1 MFSNYMKKN
10 IYKFLGS
17 YRAKAEPARF
27 TGKRLRQEGAEKR
40 PSQGWPL
47 KEYINGWSESAH

>member
-27 TGKRLRQEGAEKR
+27 TGKLLRQEGAEK
-40 PSQGWPL
+40 SHL
-47 KEYINGWSESAH
+47 KDGF